1 MTIRDKLVVGDKRAY
16 GDNYEAHCLEIYKL
30 YVQMADKISTR
41 RQSANSFFLAVNT
54 AIIGIVGYVG
64 GTGGNW
70 NWAVSLAGLILC
82 YAWYRLVR
90 SYKDMNSGKFKVIHE
105 IEKKLPLSP
114 YDAEWE
120 ALGRG
125 KDSSLYLPFTRI
137 EIWVPRVFA
146 ALHGFVLLLALP
158 WETIRSWLSP

>member
-1 MTIRDKLVVGDKRAY
+1 MSIREKLAVKDKASY
-16 GDNYEAHCLEIYKL
+16 GENYDTHYLEIYKL
-30 YVQMADKISTR
+30 YVQMADNISDR

-54 AIIGIVGYVG
+54 AIIGIVAYVG
-64 GTGGNW
+64 GTSGDL

-90 SYKDMNSGKFKVIHE
+90 SYKDLNSGKFKVVHE
-105 IEKKLPLSP
+105 IERELPLSP

-120 ALGRG
+120 VLGRG

-137 EIWVPRVFA
+137 ELWVPRVFA
-146 ALHGFVLLLALP
+146 ALHGIVLLHSVP
-158 WETIRSWLSP
+158 WGTLTTCLLS